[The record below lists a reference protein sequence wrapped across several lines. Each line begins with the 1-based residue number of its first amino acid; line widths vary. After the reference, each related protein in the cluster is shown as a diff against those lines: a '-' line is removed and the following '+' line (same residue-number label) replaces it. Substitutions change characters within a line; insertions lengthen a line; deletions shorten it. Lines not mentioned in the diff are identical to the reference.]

1 MLEFFFESLNHG
13 IMKLEARKMELIE
26 GLLLI
31 QDKGRLEEIG
41 KMIKASISI
50 PKKKSFESSK
60 ASFDEWN
67 SQFKTSKFDLN
78 EKIPGFGLTLLEFRK
93 KIFNAEANENNIDF
107 NQFKKELKLWKN
119 KKSIR

>member
-1 MLEFFFESLNHG
+1 MNFFESLNHG